1 MMTRISKFVSIAVL
15 AALPLSGALGA
26 DLLGSPSGDSYKD
39 GPSNYWVVTIG
50 GYGGADPQFPGAKD
64 FTFSFRPI
72 IDIRRAGEPE
82 DLNLPNDAVSFTL
95 YKNGPFR
102 FGLAGDLIN
111 SRDHSDT
118 DSLRGLRDIDYTL
131 ELGGFAEYWIAPNV
145 RTRVDLLQGV
155 TGAEGLTANF
165 SADYVY
171 KPDAR
176 WMFTF
181 GPRMQVV
188 STQYQSTFFSVNSS
202 EAAATGLMPF
212 HASGGIHSA
221 GIDATVRYN
230 VTDRFSIR
238 AFADWERLLGDAADS
253 PIVQVRGS
261 EDQFEFGVGAAYTFD
276 VKRSDLGELGGLVGR

>member
-1 MMTRISKFVSIAVL
+1 MMSRISRLVSIAVL

-26 DLLGSPSGDSYKD
+26 DLSGSPSGDSYKD

-50 GYGGADPQFPGAKD
+50 GYGGAEPEFPGAKD

-82 DLNLPNDAVSFTL
+82 DLNLPNDAVSVTL
-95 YKNGPFR
+95 YKSGPFR
-102 FGLAGDLIN
+102 LGVAGDLIN
-111 SRDHSDT
+111 SRDHSDA
-118 DSLRGLRDIDYTL
+118 DSLHGLRDIDYTV
-131 ELGGFAEYWIAPNV
+131 ELGGFAEYWLAPNL
-145 RTRVDLLQGV
+145 RTRVELLQGV
-155 TGAEGLTANF
+155 TGADGFTANF

-176 WMFTF
+176 WLFTF
-181 GPRMQVV
+181 GPRMQAVN
-188 STQYQSTFFSVNSS
+188 TQYESTFFSVNTAESF
-202 EAAATGLMPF
+202 ATGLVPY

-230 VTDRFSIR
+230 VSDRFSIR

-276 VKRSDLGELGGLVGR
+276 VHRSDLGAAGTLLGR